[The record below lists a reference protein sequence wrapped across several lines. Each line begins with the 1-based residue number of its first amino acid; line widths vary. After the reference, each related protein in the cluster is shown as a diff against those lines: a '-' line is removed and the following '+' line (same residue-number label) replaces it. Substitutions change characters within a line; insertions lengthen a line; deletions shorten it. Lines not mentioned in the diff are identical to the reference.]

1 MISWET
7 SYLKHCSIKFKSLV
21 EIESGDYKERKKWRQ
36 GESSNSKGRNQFTKL
51 TVILEAM

>member
-21 EIESGDYKERKKWRQ
+21 DIESGNYKERKNWEGGGTRVQIQKV
-36 GESSNSKGRNQFTKL
+36 ETSSQN
-51 TVILEAM
+51 IL

>member
-21 EIESGDYKERKKWRQ
+21 EIESGIIKKERNG
-36 GESSNSKGRNQFTKL
+36 GETRVQIQKVEASSQNSL
-51 TVILEAM
+51 